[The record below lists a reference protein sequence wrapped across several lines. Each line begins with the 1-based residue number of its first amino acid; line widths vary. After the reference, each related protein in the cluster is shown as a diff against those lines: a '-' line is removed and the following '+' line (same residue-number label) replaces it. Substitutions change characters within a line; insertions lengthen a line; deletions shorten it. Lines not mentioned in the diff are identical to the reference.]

1 MAEQNNMRVQSATV
15 DANKGIK
22 GGFDLLSG
30 QWEAK
35 QDITQYRDAAK
46 LDRDKEAYFGR
57 SNKGYRKMATIPDI
71 VAIKINQDHGID
83 VHDTHFM
90 RDKDKLK
97 KLKSILISEYPDLL
111 INT

>member
-1 MAEQNNMRVQSATV
+1 MADINNMKVQSATI
-15 DANKGIK
+15 DSNKGMK

-35 QDITQYRDAAK
+35 QDITQYRNAAK
-46 LDRDKEAYFGR
+46 LDRDREAYFGR
-57 SNKGYRKMATIPDI
+57 TNKGYRKMATIPDI

-83 VHDTHFM
+83 LHDPMFM
-90 RDKDKLK
+90 QDKDKLK
-97 KLKSILISEYPDLL
+97 KLKSILMFEYPDLL

>member
-1 MAEQNNMRVQSATV
+1 MADQNNMRVQSATV
-15 DANKGIK
+15 DASKGIK

-46 LDRDKEAYFGR
+46 LDRDREAYFGR
-57 SNKGYRKMATIPDI
+57 TNKGYRKMATIPDI

>member
-46 LDRDKEAYFGR
+46 LDRDRDEHYIKSYLYDWEYYANFSPIWRKRIETHKGIFEGKELKFD
-57 SNKGYRKMATIPDI
+57 N
-71 VAIKINQDHGID
+71 ID
-83 VHDTHFM
+83 LQEKF
-90 RDKDKLK
+90 
-97 KLKSILISEYPDLL
+97 YLL
-111 INT
+111 ET

>member
-46 LDRDKEAYFGR
+46 LDRDREAYFGR
-57 SNKGYRKMATIPDI
+57 SNKGYRKMATIPDS
-71 VAIKINQDHGID
+71 VAIKIKQDHGID

>member
-46 LDRDKEAYFGR
+46 LDRDREAYFGR

>member
-35 QDITQYRDAAK
+35 QDITK
-46 LDRDKEAYFGR
+46 
-57 SNKGYRKMATIPDI
+57 
-71 VAIKINQDHGID
+71 
-83 VHDTHFM
+83 
-90 RDKDKLK
+90 
-97 KLKSILISEYPDLL
+97 
-111 INT
+111 